1 MGSTAK
7 AYFAR
12 LSNVD
17 PLPKFAFART
27 TPTLIVLILERVR
40 SRSPFDKIESLATC
54 GVARSVVPS
63 STVPSLLPK
72 IEVNAVVRSDASSGV
87 NVPSG
92 TLRSP
97 AVNALTPAVT
107 DDTIATSPKTAQPAG
122 WTVLLIAFLQ
132 VLIDS
137 PTLTT

>member
-1 MGSTAK
+1 MPAP
-7 AYFAR
+7 R
-12 LSNVD
+12 I
-17 PLPKFAFART
+17 
-27 TPTLIVLILERVR
+27 TPTKIVLILVRVR
-40 SRSPFDKIESLATC
+40 SRSSVDKIALDPTE
-54 GVARSVVPS
+54 GVARTEVPS

-72 IEVNAVVRSDASSGV
+72 IVVNAVVRRDASSGV

-97 AVNALTPAVT
+97 AVNALIPAVT
-107 DDTIATSPKTAQPAG
+107 DDTIETSPKTAQPAG

-137 PTLTT
+137 PTLTTYE